1 MSQQK
6 QKKPKKTET
15 KKQESQK
22 PDYIIVSFFEDLA
35 EKSIVEIFNNL
46 SDEEKVIF
54 AGYYE
59 IKLTDKNEAGY
70 TERFEFFENNPD
82 NDIIE
87 GFIRETME
95 NDCII
100 FKGVCDY
107 IMIIKIMSILIG
119 KFVNMETASKF
130 KCINP
135 KNPDKS
141 VFINMISEWT
151 V

>member
-1 MSQQK
+1 MSLQK
-6 QKKPKKTET
+6 QKNPDT
-15 KKQESQK
+15 KKKLESQK

-35 EKSIVEIFNNL
+35 GKSIVDIFNKL

-54 AGYYE
+54 SGYYE
-59 IKLTDKNEAGY
+59 IKLTDKNEIGY
-70 TERFEFFENNPD
+70 TERFDFFEKNPD
-82 NDIIE
+82 NEIIE

-107 IMIIKIMSILIG
+107 VMIMKIMSILIG

-135 KNPDKS
+135 KNPEKV
-141 VFINMISEWT
+141 VFINLISEWT